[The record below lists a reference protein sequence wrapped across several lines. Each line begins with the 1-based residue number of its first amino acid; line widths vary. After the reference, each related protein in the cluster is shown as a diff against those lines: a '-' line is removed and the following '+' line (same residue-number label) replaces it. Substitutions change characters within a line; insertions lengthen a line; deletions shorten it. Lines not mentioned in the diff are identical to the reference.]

1 MAGSASHDVVPNYEI
16 GRIIGF
22 ANDGIA
28 GCREFCAL
36 RFVSEDGKVNVGGS
50 LDAGSPLSGKDR
62 QAKFPLSKG
71 TKWC

>member
-1 MAGSASHDVVPNYEI
+1 MAGSASDDVVPNYEI

-36 RFVSEDGKVNVGGS
+36 GEDGKVDVGGS
-50 LDAGSPLSGKDR
+50 LDAGSPLSGKVR

-71 TKWC
+71 TKWG